1 MERDSQLGDKMKKT
15 GLIVTL
21 LVATVAWAQQ
31 ADPAAVTRAVTTPET
46 SSAASAS
53 DSASAD
59 SATTVETNKNFPHV
73 QFATPTYADLYCAGF
88 ISKQLLPNA
97 NYVAGGLQTPGTTK
111 YVSGDIVYLAGQ
123 SYQPGAEY
131 TIVRELRDTNEFE
144 AYPGQH
150 RLVAATGQPYA
161 ELGRV
166 QILDTRNKTAVAQI
180 EYSCDAIL
188 PGDTAIPFA
197 EKPPI
202 TNRPPDKFDRFAPS
216 SGRTS
221 GRIVLAKDFD
231 AFVGTGGKVYMNIG
245 ANQGV
250 KVGDYFRATRPYTDD
265 LHDPVDSLSFKAGM
279 GEDTQKKPPAWKV
292 PFYERTSY
300 HGGPTL
306 NPADLPHRA
315 VGEIVVLSVT
325 PTTATGMITFSLE
338 DVHIGDD
345 VELDAVPQQ

>member
-1 MERDSQLGDKMKKT
+1 MKKT
-15 GLIVTL
+15 GLILTL
-21 LVATVAWAQQ
+21 LAATVAWAQQ
-31 ADPAAVTRAVTTPET
+31 ADPAAVAGATTPEA
-46 SSAASAS
+46 SSS
-53 DSASAD
+53 DSAPAD
-59 SATTVETNKNFPHV
+59 SATPVETSKNYPQV

-88 ISKQLLPNA
+88 ITKQLLPNA
-97 NYVAGGLQTPGTTK
+97 NYVAGGLQTPNTTK

-123 SYQPGAEY
+123 GYQPGAEY
-131 TIVRELRDTNEFE
+131 TIVRELRDVNEFE

-166 QILDTRNKTAVAQI
+166 KILDTRNKTAVAQV

-197 EKPPI
+197 EKPAV
-202 TNRPPDKFDRFAPS
+202 TYRPPDKFDRFAPG

-231 AFVGTGGKVYMNIG
+231 AFVGTGGKVYMNVG

-250 KVGDYFRATRPYTDD
+250 KVGDYYRATRPYTDD

-279 GEDTQKKPPAWKV
+279 GDDTQKKPPAWKV

-300 HGGPTL
+300 HSGPTL

-315 VGEIVVLSVT
+315 VGEIIIISVT
-325 PTTATGMITFSLE
+325 PTTATGMITFALE

-345 VELDAVPQQ
+345 VELDGEAQP

>member
-1 MERDSQLGDKMKKT
+1 MKKT
-15 GLIVTL
+15 GLILTL
-21 LVATVAWAQQ
+21 LVAAVGWAQQ
-31 ADPAAVTRAVTTPET
+31 ADPTRMASASTSET
-46 SSAASAS
+46 SSSDS

-59 SATTVETNKNFPHV
+59 SAMPVGTSKNFPQV

-88 ISKQLLPNA
+88 ITKQLLPNA
-97 NYVAGGLQTPGTTK
+97 NFVAGGLQTPNTSK
-111 YVSGDIVYLAGQ
+111 YINGDIVYLAGQ
-123 SYQPGAEY
+123 GYQPGAEY
-131 TIVRELRDTNEFE
+131 AIVRELRDVNEFE

-150 RLVAATGQPYA
+150 HLVAAAGQPYA

-166 QILDTRNKTAVAQI
+166 KILDTRNKTAVAQV

-197 EKPPI
+197 EKAAI
-202 TNRPPDKFDRFAPS
+202 SYRPPDRFDRFAPN

-231 AFVGTGGKVYMNIG
+231 AFVGTGGKVYMNVG

-250 KVGDYFRATRPYTDD
+250 KVGDYLRATRPYTDD
-265 LHDPVDSLSFKAGM
+265 LHDPVDSLSFNSGM
-279 GEDTQKKPPAWKV
+279 GEDTQKRPPSWKV
-292 PFYERTSY
+292 PFYDRAGFHS
-300 HGGPTL
+300 GPTL

-315 VGEIVVLSVT
+315 VGEIVIISVT
-325 PTTATGMITFSLE
+325 PTTSTGMITFALE

-345 VELDAVPQQ
+345 VELDGEAQP

>member
-1 MERDSQLGDKMKKT
+1 MKKT
-15 GLIVTL
+15 GLILML
-21 LVATVAWAQQ
+21 LVAALAWGQT
-31 ADPAAVTRAVTTPET
+31 DPAAVASAATSPET
-46 SSAASAS
+46 SSASTSAS
-53 DSASAD
+53 DAATTDSAATD
-59 SATTVETNKNFPHV
+59 SATNVETSKNDPRV

-88 ISKQLLPNA
+88 ISKQLLPDA

-123 SYQPGAEY
+123 GYQAGAQY
-131 TIVRELRDTNEFE
+131 TILRELRDPNQFE

-150 RLVAATGQPYA
+150 RLLAATGQPYA

-166 QILDTRNKTAVAQI
+166 KILDTRNKTAVAQI

-188 PGDTAIPFA
+188 PGDTAVPFA
-197 EKPPI
+197 EKPAV
-202 TNRPPDKFDRFAPS
+202 TYRPSDKFDRFAPS

-231 AFVGTGGKVYMNIG
+231 AFVGTGSKVYLNVG

-279 GEDTQKKPPAWKV
+279 GEDTQKKPAAWKV

-300 HGGPTL
+300 HSGPTVS
-306 NPADLPHRA
+306 PADLPRRA
-315 VGEIVVLSVT
+315 VGEIVILGVT
-325 PTTATGMITFSLE
+325 PTTATGMITFALE

-345 VELDAVPQQ
+345 VELDAEPQQ